1 MELYFSIMTVIIF
14 LYFHNASNHYEINQF
29 QKLKKFTNYLPTSDE
44 IKLMFSLCKYYY
56 IIILIPRTKALVSH

>member
-1 MELYFSIMTVIIF
+1 MELYFSIMIVILF